1 MRSRPRLTRAAVW
14 AAAKSARATS
24 RAACTAT
31 RSTGGSGWRPLPAV
45 ASDRTGRASL
55 ADSPGYTHPGGGS
68 GWRLTGFAL
77 DCIEPRC
84 GAASGGSDAGS
95 VRPLANRP
103 QPAGAG
109 PCTRECAEL
118 QGRAASAGGSMIFPD
133 GLFPVGASRR
143 DRLHRASRYHRDDGC
158 PAATPAARRRLRHR
172 AALLIHRP
180 GVGTRRRRETP
191 HPHRLRNRPR

>member
-14 AAAKSARATS
+14 AAAKSARAAS

-45 ASDRTGRASL
+45 ASDRMGRASL

-77 DCIEPRC
+77 DCIESRY
-84 GAASGGSDAGS
+84 GAASGGSDAGF
-95 VRPLANRP
+95 VRPLANRT
-103 QPAGAG
+103 QSAGAR
-109 PCTRECAEL
+109 PCARDCAKL
-118 QGRAASAGGSMIFPD
+118 QRQVALDGGSMIFP
-133 GLFPVGASRR
+133 VG
-143 DRLHRASRYHRDDGC
+143 ASRYHRGDGRL
-158 PAATPAARRRLRHR
+158 AATPAARRRLRHR

-191 HPHRLRNRPR
+191 RPHRVRNRPR